1 MDNIVHM
8 MESRVMNQ
16 GIDLTD
22 VEELNLNFEV
32 PNEQLEAAAAMLE
45 SKPINVTLSFC
56 SGLDS
61 CPS

>member
-1 MDNIVHM
+1 
-8 MESRVMNQ
+8 MNQ

-32 PNEQLEAAAAMLE
+32 PDEQLEAAAAMLE